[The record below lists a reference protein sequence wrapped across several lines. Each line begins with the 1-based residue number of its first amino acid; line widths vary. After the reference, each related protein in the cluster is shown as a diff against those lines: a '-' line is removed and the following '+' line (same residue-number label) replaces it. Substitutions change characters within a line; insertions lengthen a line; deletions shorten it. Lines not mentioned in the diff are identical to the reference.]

1 MKIHVCGMS
10 SSTQNDRT
18 VQGHHVHFLVSK
30 HTSTR
35 EGSKGNTYLS
45 YAGFKCC
52 TLSLVMTHP
61 HPLPTADVSAT
72 PQESPT
78 VTSND

>member
-10 SSTQNDRT
+10 SSTQNDKT
-18 VQGHHVHFLVSK
+18 VQGHHVHYLVSK

-35 EGSKGNTYLS
+35 EGSKGNTCLS

-52 TLSLVMTHP
+52 TLSLVRDC
-61 HPLPTADVSAT
+61 LSYLSRLI
-72 PQESPT
+72 ESNIRLGLSFVT
-78 VTSND
+78 VV